1 MVPNFIRIFIPAML
15 IASMFR
21 LALIAVVRLV
31 DAL

>member
-15 IASMFR
+15 IAAMFR
-21 LALIAVVRLV
+21 IALMVFVRLV